1 MRTAAIM
8 PRVFLVRARFMLG
21 LFLGDGTCE
30 SGLGLFPEV
39 VHGGSRRCDFLLQLH
54 HASLEHLLCLA
65 LGCVLELLHQPK
77 VHRVSRGYAFVT
89 AWRGDDLPYQAMS
102 MINTTGSLVPS
113 ESNHAYA
120 RLRPSAKA
128 RACRKV

>member
-1 MRTAAIM
+1 
-8 PRVFLVRARFMLG
+8 
-21 LFLGDGTCE
+21 
-30 SGLGLFPEV
+30 
-39 VHGGSRRCDFLLQLH
+39 
-54 HASLEHLLCLA
+54 
-65 LGCVLELLHQPK
+65 VLELLHQPK
-77 VHRVSRGYAFVT
+77 VHRVSRGYAFIT